1 MRILAGAWKGRR
13 LDVPEG
19 ARPTSSRARAALF
32 DLLGPDRIAGAR
44 FLDLFAGTGAVGLE
58 AVSRGAARAVL
69 VEADARALAKTL
81 ERLGEPAERVRLA
94 AGPAASALAALERS
108 GERFDVIFADP
119 PYASGRRKAR
129 LARAA
134 ALLAPGGV
142 LVVQSDARSAPSTPP
157 GLEGPPPRVPTGVT
171 SSISSR
177 FFDGA
182 APEMLAFA
190 VSTGSRS
197 AQPEES

>member
-1 MRILAGAWKGRR
+1 MSRRRPAPSLVRILAGAWKGRR

-32 DLLGPDRIAGAR
+32 DLLGPDRIAGSR

-58 AVSRGAARAVL
+58 AVSRGAAATVL

-119 PYASGRRKAR
+119 PYARGAEGEVP
-129 LARAA
+129 RAA

-142 LVVQSDARSAPSTPP
+142 LVVQSDAKSAPSTPP
-157 GLEGPPPRVPTGVT
+157 GLKALRPRAYGRNVFH
-171 SSISSR
+171 
-177 FFDGA
+177 FF
-182 APEMLAFA
+182 EIL
-190 VSTGSRS
+190 
-197 AQPEES
+197 